1 MLLRMRDLP
10 MVVTVVAARANRVS
24 PTLPV
29 IVSDYLSG
37 YLLGGDGQRPLC
49 HWDLLYDAM
58 AGTLQYH
65 EAVVRQII
73 PNWLVCP

>member
-1 MLLRMRDLP
+1 
-10 MVVTVVAARANRVS
+10 MVVTVVAARTNRVS
-24 PTLPV
+24 AALPV
-29 IVSDYLSG
+29 IVSDYLIG
-37 YLLGGDGQRPLC
+37 YSLSGDGQRPLC